1 LGNWAADNADEILK
15 LGNID
20 ALTAYVRVSFS
31 NEGLEGMNVYSLIE
45 LDQIDKSLQ
54 KYTQKFN
61 SSYSYWKDDI
71 YVKAVAYLYIG
82 GLKVGAL
89 RAYLM
94 TDWHAGNYDYLIA
107 LHNDVA
113 KNSFWRSAFV
123 NIPKNSSSATTHNRG
138 KAHVPKPSYKRPHG
152 SIGQ

>member
-45 LDQIDKSLQ
+45 
-54 KYTQKFN
+54 FN
-61 SSYSYWKDDI
+61 RSYSYWKDDI

>member
-1 LGNWAADNADEILK
+1 MGNWAADNADEILK

-45 LDQIDKSLQ
+45 
-54 KYTQKFN
+54 FN
-61 SSYSYWKDDI
+61 RSYSYWKDDI

>member
-1 LGNWAADNADEILK
+1 MGNWAADNADEILK

-45 LDQIDKSLQ
+45 
-54 KYTQKFN
+54 FN
-61 SSYSYWKDDI
+61 RSYSYWKDDI

-113 KNSFWRSAFV
+113 KNSLWRSAFV